1 MATRVLVTGITGF
14 LAQHIVLQ
22 LLAKGYQVRG
32 TLRSKKRVDEVRTL
46 LRKFDPRADEIE
58 FVEADLS
65 SDAGWSEAVK
75 DCTYVQHIASP
86 IPAVHPKD
94 EMELIR
100 PARDGALR
108 VLKAAKAAGVKRIVA
123 LRGDLPATAMST
135 EAPGELRYANELVTF
150 IRELH
155 GDDFL
160 LEVAAYPEMHPQAAS
175 PQADFDAYVRKVKAG
190 AHGAVTQYFYNA
202 DCYFEFVERSH
213 KAGISIPCVP
223 GVMPIVNT
231 AQLLRFSAA
240 CGAEIPRWVKLRLES
255 YGDDKASVQAFG
267 LEVVT
272 RLSETLLKGGA
283 PGLHFYT
290 LNQAEPTLK
299 LWRNLGLPS

>member
-1 MATRVLVTGITGF
+1 MNKTEDIHFSFELFPPRTPQGWTNLPKLIGDLASVRPAFFSVTHGAGGSDQGGTYEAIIKVIEQTGIEAAPHLTCIGSTR
-14 LAQHIVLQ
+14 ANIAA
-22 LLAKGYQVRG
+22 LLTQYR
-32 TLRSKKRVDEVRTL
+32 E
-46 LRKFDPRADEIE
+46 
-58 FVEADLS
+58 
-65 SDAGWSEAVK
+65 
-75 DCTYVQHIASP
+75 
-86 IPAVHPKD
+86 
-94 EMELIR
+94 
-100 PARDGALR
+100 
-108 VLKAAKAAGVKRIVA
+108 AGVKRIVA
-123 LRGDLPATAMST
+123 LRGDLPATAMSS
-135 EAPGELRYANELVTF
+135 EAPGEFRYANELVSF
-150 IRELH
+150 IRETH
-155 GDDFL
+155 GEHFT

-202 DCYFEFVERSH
+202 DSYFEFVERSQQ
-213 KAGISIPCVP
+213 AGLNIPVVP

-283 PGLHFYT
+283 PGIHFYT

-299 LWRNLGLPS
+299 LWRNLGLPG